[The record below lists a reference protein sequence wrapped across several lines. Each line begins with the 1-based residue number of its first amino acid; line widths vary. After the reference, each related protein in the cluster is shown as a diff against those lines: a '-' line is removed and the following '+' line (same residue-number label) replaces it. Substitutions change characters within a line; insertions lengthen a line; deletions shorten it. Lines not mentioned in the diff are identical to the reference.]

1 MQNVLKQTFALVQY
15 NSVFVPLCSPNT
27 CKGVFNP
34 NVTTFQSNCVYFSA
48 FHFITASVNSQAT
61 VLNLD
66 HYLLQL
72 SNKLDIVNSKLDTF
86 DTLSEIFSQHKQQTM
101 YELSQIMSKLN
112 ELSTTVTH
120 LSSDDQQIE
129 QISAH
134 LSRYEEQTAAELAQ
148 IKSKLDG
155 LTATSNHLVTQNQ
168 EITTK
173 ISESKQQTSDKIA
186 QIRSMLDELKN
197 SANHLAIDHQKIE
210 TISLSLSEHKEQ
222 MSVEIAQISSTLGTL
237 TSSTA
242 QLSTDHQRIEAT
254 TPNVECVGTEEHL
267 QMQQKLLENI
277 THQIET
283 IKANKTI
290 TGEERSC
297 GGTGWR
303 RVAFLNMTNPST
315 TCPSGW
321 QLTGYAKRTC
331 GRVSTQG
338 RTCSSVTLPV
348 TGGQYHKVCGRI
360 KAYQYKSTLAF
371 YSYHNGYAQTI
382 DTAYVD
388 GVSLTH
394 GNPRKHI
401 WTFASGVSEG
411 YASVSICPC
420 DAQQTLSLPSFMGE
434 EYFCE
439 TGVNEKWIAGHPGY
453 AGFNVYDPLWDGNG
467 CTTSGAC
474 CSLHNPPYFMKELL
488 VPTTD
493 DIEARICLY
502 HYFSV
507 SNIAVEE
514 VELYVQ

>member
-1 MQNVLKQTFALVQY
+1 ML
-15 NSVFVPLCSPNT
+15 
-27 CKGVFNP
+27 
-34 NVTTFQSNCVYFSA
+34 
-48 FHFITASVNSQAT
+48 
-61 VLNLD
+61 
-66 HYLLQL
+66 
-72 SNKLDIVNSKLDTF
+72 KLDTI
-86 DTLSEIFSQHKQQTM
+86 SS
-101 YELSQIMSKLN
+101 
-112 ELSTTVTH
+112 TVTN
-120 LSSDDQQIE
+120 LSSDDQQAE
-129 QISAH
+129 QILAH
-134 LSRYEEQTAAELAQ
+134 LSRYEDQTAAELDQ

-155 LTATSNHLVTQNQ
+155 LTAISNNLVTQNQ
-168 EITTK
+168 EITNK
-173 ISESKQQTSDKIA
+173 ISESKQQTSVRIDEIS
-186 QIRSMLDELKN
+186 SMLDELKN
-197 SANHLAIDHQKIE
+197 TANRLAIDHQKID
-210 TISLSLSEHKEQ
+210 TISSSLSQHKQQ
-222 MSVEIAQISSTLGTL
+222 MSAGLAQISSTLGTL
-237 TSSTA
+237 TSSTT
-242 QLSTDHQRIEAT
+242 QLSTDHQRIEAIT
-254 TPNVECVGTEEHL
+254 SNIECVGTDEHL
-267 QMQQKLLENI
+267 EMQQKLLENI

-290 TGEERSC
+290 TVEGRSC
-297 GGTGWR
+297 GGAGWR

-321 QLTGYAKRTC
+321 QLTGYSKRTC
-331 GRVSTQG
+331 GRVNTQG
-338 RTCSSVTLPV
+338 RTCNSVIFPV
-348 TGGQYHKVCGRI
+348 TGGQYHKICGRI

-439 TGVNEKWIAGHPGY
+439 TGVNEKWIAGRPGY
-453 AGFNVYDPLWDGNG
+453 AGFNVYDPLWDGKG
-467 CTTSGAC
+467 CTISGAC
-474 CSLHNPPYFMKELL
+474 CSLHNPPYFMRELS

-502 HYFSV
+502 HYFSA

-514 VELYVQ
+514 IELYVQ